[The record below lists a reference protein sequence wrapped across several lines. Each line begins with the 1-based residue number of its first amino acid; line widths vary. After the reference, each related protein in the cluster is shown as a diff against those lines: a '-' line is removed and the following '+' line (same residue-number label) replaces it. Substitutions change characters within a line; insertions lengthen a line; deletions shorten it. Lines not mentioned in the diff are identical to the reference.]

1 MRRTPAERA
10 EFVERAAAHMAANPT
25 KAEDALYDILIP
37 LGFISQWSV
46 GGSTKN
52 GGAWIYILD
61 FYHAKLKLCV
71 EVDGGVHAR
80 TKGRDRRRGTRLAGE
95 DIQTVRFTNK
105 EVLKTPE
112 FVRALVVK
120 AMHGLEMLNE
130 Q

>member
-1 MRRTPAERA
+1 MRRTLAERA

-37 LGFISQWSV
+37 LGFIPQWSV

-80 TKGRDRRRGTRLAGE
+80 TKGRDRRRDMRLKAEG
-95 DIQTVRFTNK
+95 IVTLRFSNNQ
-105 EVLKTPE
+105 VLKKIDE
-112 FVRALVVK
+112 VRARIVEEIW
-120 AMHGLEMLNE
+120 A
-130 Q
+130 

>member
-1 MRRTPAERA
+1 MGMMRTLAERA

-37 LGFISQWSV
+37 LGFIPQWSV

-71 EVDGGVHAR
+71 EVDGGVHR
-80 TKGRDRRRGTRLAGE
+80 KQKGRDRRRDTRLAGE
-95 DIQTVRFTNK
+95 GIRTIRFSNNQ
-105 EVLKTPE
+105 VLKKIE
-112 FVRALVVK
+112 EVRARIVEEIW
-120 AMHGLEMLNE
+120 A
-130 Q
+130 